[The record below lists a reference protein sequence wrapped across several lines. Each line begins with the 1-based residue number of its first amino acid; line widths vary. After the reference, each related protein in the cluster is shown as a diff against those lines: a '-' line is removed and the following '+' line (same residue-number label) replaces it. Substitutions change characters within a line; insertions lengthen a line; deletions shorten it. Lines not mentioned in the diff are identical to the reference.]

1 MLDFSVDQSFPSNF
15 LIRRFNAK
23 LAIVPPHRL
32 VNRTG
37 STKSTIRVTNAL
49 LNRMRSDIL
58 ESHTRIMIRWYAVC
72 KYRLGRTFYEKVFSG
87 CDVLAGF
94 WNSCLFGF
102 HNGYG
107 WIYLA
112 FWR

>member
-15 LIRRFNAK
+15 LVRRFNAK

-72 KYRLGRTFYEKVFSG
+72 KYRDGRTFYEKVFSG
-87 CDVLAGF
+87 WDVFGCF
-94 WNSCLFGF
+94 WNFCFFCVLYGF
-102 HNGYG
+102 LLILLG
-107 WIYLA
+107 L
-112 FWR
+112 